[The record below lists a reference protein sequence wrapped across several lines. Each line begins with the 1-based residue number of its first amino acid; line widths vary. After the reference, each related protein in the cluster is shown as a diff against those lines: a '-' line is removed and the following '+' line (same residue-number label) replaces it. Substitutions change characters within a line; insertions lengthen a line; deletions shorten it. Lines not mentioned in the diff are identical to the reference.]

1 MFSFSPSLLLAFISL
16 TFGGIFLSGFS
27 TMQGALVY
35 QASTTSKGNNFGV
48 LVTCIG
54 TAPLGLMNLSWI
66 ITQIPVDKTIQVYV
80 CFGLFCII
88 MTSLYF
94 FYRQ

>member
-1 MFSFSPSLLLAFISL
+1 MYSNYLLLAFVSL

-35 QASTTSKGNNFGV
+35 QASTSSRGNNFGV

-54 TAPLGLMNLSWI
+54 TAPIGLLNLSWI
-66 ITQIPVDKTIQVYV
+66 IIQIPVDQTLRVNVYIGLV
-80 CFGLFCII
+80 CLIATGIYFLFKK
-88 MTSLYF
+88 S
-94 FYRQ
+94 